1 MDVKDTN
8 PKDAIGSRKAPLSTV
23 PAAVTFEVGL
33 ALLEGACKYRR
44 HNYRISG
51 VRSSVYYDAMQ
62 RHICAWWEGEDT
74 DPDSG
79 LPHIVKAIACLYVLR
94 DAERCGKLYD
104 DRPPK
109 SGAFVSEMNVLADK
123 LLSKYPYPFP
133 PYTQKELD
141 YESEHDGT
149 QRDES

>member
-1 MDVKDTN
+1 
-8 PKDAIGSRKAPLSTV
+8 
-23 PAAVTFEVGL
+23 
-33 ALLEGACKYRR
+33 
-44 HNYRISG
+44 
-51 VRSSVYYDAMQ
+51 MQ

-94 DAERCGKLYD
+94 DAERCGKLHD

-109 SGAFVSEMNVLADK
+109 SGAFVSEMNSLADK

-141 YESEHDGT
+141 YESAHDGT